1 MINAHHDRKFFR
13 RFPNHATPGWN
24 NLGGGPPVLHQQT
37 AGIFPS
43 WRFPRDGPTE
53 LNDFTGIIPSLIA
66 LLSRI
71 PSYKGANSRHALATY
86 ILGWQFRVAVLWSY
100 HKGLWFHISWLEK
113 CVPDVAAAQKP
124 TENPADPSW
133 EKQLWNAAIGIWFEY
148 QPKHCTMFSANH
160 GKSGKYISC
169 V

>member
-1 MINAHHDRKFFR
+1 MQPQVEITLEAGPQSSISKLPVFF
-13 RFPNHATPGWN
+13 HPGGFHRMVLR
-24 NLGGGPPVLHQQT
+24 NLTTSP
-37 AGIFPS
+37 
-43 WRFPRDGPTE
+43 
-53 LNDFTGIIPSLIA
+53 GIIPSLIA

-124 TENPADPSW
+124 TENPADHL
-133 EKQLWNAAIGIWFEY
+133 EKNNFGMLQ
-148 QPKHCTMFSANH
+148 SAFGLSTNPNTALCFRQIM
-160 GKSGKYISC
+160 GKVANTYHVSNPLLILDDIR
-169 V
+169 VL